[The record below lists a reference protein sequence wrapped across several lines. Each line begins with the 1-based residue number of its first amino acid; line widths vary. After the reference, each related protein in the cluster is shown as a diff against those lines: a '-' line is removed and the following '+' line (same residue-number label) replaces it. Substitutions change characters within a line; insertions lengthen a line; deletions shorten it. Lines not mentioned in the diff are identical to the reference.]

1 MPGSGVAGLLGW
13 RYLATGFLAL
23 SAGCQSLP
31 SEAKQIRI
39 ASAAL
44 APLAYADANGQPAGF
59 YVDVMREAAR
69 REGLALE
76 YSLRQEG
83 LEAALASGS
92 VDLWAAAVANPGRR
106 RLMYFAEP
114 WWEDDYYLLV
124 NAGSPIKSVADLAGR
139 RVAYG
144 NAPPMA
150 MSIDA
155 AFPGVKGIRLD
166 RPDDRA
172 DAVCRGEAEAALL
185 NHPSLFAF
193 FLRRAGACDGIALR
207 LVSQDRLQ
215 SELSIAAPFAQ
226 QALANRIQTRVRE
239 MTQDGT
245 LAKIAEAYPMV
256 SMRNAN
262 LIRSSVEEKGRQ
274 VGLERA
280 LLAALAFG
288 LLSLYWAFKM
298 RRERERSVVARREAE
313 RALAIKTEFL
323 ATMSHEIRT
332 PLTAVVG
339 YLDMLADTAL
349 SPDQKLLARE
359 GRGASA
365 ALLGMVSE
373 ILDFSHMQAAT
384 VNLRLAPCDP
394 CLLFDEVV
402 AAVGPQAEAKG
413 LVMSVR
419 IGPEVPAVV
428 VTDSSRVLQVVM
440 NLAGNAVKFT
450 EQGSVRLGMRY
461 EEGAD
466 GQGNLAL
473 TVTDTGPGIPL
484 AEQKR
489 IFEPFTQLDSSDRR
503 RHGGVGL
510 GLAIVQRLV
519 SALRGEIQLNSVVGS
534 GTEFAVRIPVERTAE
549 RRSWLQVLEAGA
561 AQPMARVFLL
571 GQTEL
576 RHRFL
581 LDTLSGLHVPLQVCP
596 DEAALSAELTRVPP
610 GQPVCAIVDVSASP
624 SPLALVQAAPPGI
637 RWVLMGTHQELK
649 QSDSAVL
656 AAFHICGTWP
666 VTVGFLRLL
675 CPSTTSPVRPATM
688 EPLTKPV
695 LVVDDNAVNRKVLG
709 RLLERLGCQVD
720 FATDGE
726 EAVKKFLDGGYGLIL
741 MDCQMPVLD
750 GFAATVRIRQ
760 VVGRERVR
768 VIGVSASTEELTRR
782 RCLQSGMDGYL
793 AKPIDLARLRAV
805 LEGLP
810 RG

>member
-1 MPGSGVAGLLGW
+1 L
-13 RYLATGFLAL
+13 FLAL

-31 SEAKQIRI
+31 SEAKSVRI

-69 REGLALE
+69 REGLRAE
-76 YSLRQEG
+76 YSLHQEG
-83 LEAALASGS
+83 SEMALASGS
-92 VDLWAAAVANPGRR
+92 ADIWAAAVANPAPHRSI
-106 RLMYFAEP
+106 YFAEP
-114 WWEDDYYLLV
+114 WWADDYYLLV
-124 NAGSPIKSVADLAGR
+124 LENSRIRSMVELPGQRMV
-139 RVAYG
+139 YG
-144 NAPPMA
+144 NVPPLA
-150 MSIDA
+150 MSIDTY
-155 AFPGVKGIRLD
+155 FPGVKGIRID
-166 RPDDRA
+166 RPEDRA
-172 DAVCRGEAEAALL
+172 AAVCRGEAEVALL
-185 NHPSLFAF
+185 NQPGLSAF
-193 FLRRAGACDGIALR
+193 FLKRAPACEGIALR
-207 LVSQDRLQ
+207 LVSQNRLQ
-215 SELSIAAPFAQ
+215 SEFSIAAAFAN
-226 QALANRIQTRVRE
+226 QALADRLQARVRE

-245 LAKIAEAYPMV
+245 LARIAEAYPMV
-256 SMRNAN
+256 SMRSAN
-262 LIRSSVEEKGRQ
+262 LIRASVEEKGRQ
-274 VGLERA
+274 VALERA

-288 LLSLYWAFKM
+288 LLSLYWAFRM
-298 RRERERSVVARREAE
+298 RRERERSVLARREVE

-339 YLDMLADTAL
+339 DLDMLSDTAL

-384 VNLRLAPCDP
+384 VNLRMAPCDP
-394 CLLFDEVV
+394 CLLFDEVA
-402 AAVGPQAEAKG
+402 AAVGPLAEAKG
-413 LVMSVR
+413 LLMGVQ
-419 IGPEVPAVV
+419 IGPEVPAEV
-428 VTDSSRVLQVVM
+428 VTDSSRVLQVLM

-450 EQGSVRLGMRY
+450 EQGSVRLAMRY
-461 EEGAD
+461 EEEVG
-466 GQGNLAL
+466 GQGSLLL
-473 TVTDTGPGIPL
+473 TVGDSGPGIPV

-510 GLAIVQRLV
+510 GLAIVKRLV

-534 GTEFAVRIPVERTAE
+534 GTEFAVRIPVGRTGE

-561 AQPMARVFLL
+561 AQPMPRVFVL
-571 GQTEL
+571 GETEV

-581 LDTLSGLHVPLQVCP
+581 VDTLSWLRVPLQVCP
-596 DEAALSAELTRVPP
+596 DEATLSEELTRVPP
-610 GQPVCAIVDVSASP
+610 GQPVCAIVDVSAAP

-649 QSDSAVL
+649 QCDSAVL

-675 CPSTTSPVRPATM
+675 CPSMPSPVRPATM
-688 EPLTKPV
+688 DPLTKPV

-709 RLLERLGCQVD
+709 RLLERLGCQVE

-726 EAVKKFLDGGYGLIL
+726 EAVKKFLEGCYGLIL

-760 VVGRERVR
+760 VVGRARVR

-782 RCLQSGMDGYL
+782 RCLESGMDGYL
-793 AKPIDLARLRAV
+793 SKPIDLARLRAV